1 MKMVLERQGEPR
13 FPQPPLLYGRI
24 GYGGI
29 GYGGIGYGGIG
40 DGDISDGGASEARLN
55 NMSFNN
61 HILKIIKEARF
72 ARLIT

>member
-13 FPQPPLLYGRI
+13 FPQPPLLYGR
-24 GYGGI
+24 
-29 GYGGIGYGGIG
+29 IG